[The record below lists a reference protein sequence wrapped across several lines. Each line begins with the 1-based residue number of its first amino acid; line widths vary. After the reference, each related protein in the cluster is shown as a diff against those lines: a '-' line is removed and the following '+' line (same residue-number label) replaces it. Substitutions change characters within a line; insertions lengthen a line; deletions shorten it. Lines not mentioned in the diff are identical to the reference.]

1 MEKEK
6 TLEDL
11 KAFVKDSEF
20 VYGDFWDF
28 ETNVRV
34 YVDAISFMNW
44 SWYIESMW
52 NAIYWED
59 SYIIADYYDDI
70 VKDVIV
76 FDTEIHWNFMNSAQE
91 VAEYLW
97 NLNEL
102 YEDKKK
108 QYESY
113 YTVNQSLTKIFRL
126 FTN

>member
-11 KAFVKDSEF
+11 KVFIENSDF
-20 VYGDFWDF
+20 VYWDYWDF
-28 ETNVRV
+28 DSNVET
-34 YVDAISFMNW
+34 YVEAIRHMW
-44 SWYIESMW
+44 RDRYIESMW
-52 NAIYWED
+52 NAVYD
-59 SYIIADYYDDI
+59 DSSYIVADYYDDI

>member
-6 TLEDL
+6 TLKDL
-11 KAFVKDSEF
+11 IKFVQGSEF
-20 VYGDFWDF
+20 VYWDFWDYDS
-28 ETNVRV
+28 NVSV
-34 YVDAISFMNW
+34 YVDAVRHMW
-44 SWYIESMW
+44 RDRYIESMW
-52 NAIYWED
+52 NAFWDD
-59 SYIIADYYDDI
+59 SDYLIADYYDDI
-70 VKDVIV
+70 VNDVIV
-76 FDTEIHWNFMNSAQE
+76 FDTEIHWNFMESAQE

-102 YEDKKK
+102 YKSKKK